1 MRSQKDY
8 SISYGVT
15 ESRDQVLSLEAP
27 PTVRE
32 LLRLPLMRAVCIS
45 GCALSFVGS
54 AFDVVF
60 VLFCYSSV
68 KMGGLGF
75 SVNLLFLIAN
85 EVIPD
90 IILCRFLRSVML
102 WQSQASYRLYSRL
115 SSCQ

>member
-1 MRSQKDY
+1 
-8 SISYGVT
+8 
-15 ESRDQVLSLEAP
+15 
-27 PTVRE
+27 
-32 LLRLPLMRAVCIS
+32 MRAVCIS

-85 EVIPD
+85 EVIVHNAIGFSDRLCSGSRRHFIGSIPD
-90 IILCRFLRSVML
+90 CLHADST
-102 WQSQASYRLYSRL
+102 A
-115 SSCQ
+115 